1 MVIRLKTEE
10 DEFEF
15 EYSVIKPTSF
25 YSSEHEKTKLNWFCF
40 EISVG
45 LFDEI
50 KKDHGRRLKKKKIDD
65 KAIAEFSIYVS
76 KKMKDIVL
84 QKLAGKIDTVYIS
97 YEMVELYFPTFNERL
112 VNKILDTIS
121 KVWDEQLSF
130 CGICPTRCIS
140 EKDAYCVMFDDE
152 DYCL

>member
-1 MVIRLKTEE
+1 MVITLETEE
-10 DEFEF
+10 EFK
-15 EYSVIKPTSF
+15 YSVIKPTSF

-40 EISVG
+40 EISVAI
-45 LFDEI
+45 FDGI
-50 KKDHGRRLKKKKIDD
+50 KKDHGRRLKKHKIDD
-65 KAIAEFSIYVS
+65 EGIAEFSIYIA

-97 YEMVELYFPTFNERL
+97 YEMVELYFPTFNDRL
-112 VNKILDTIS
+112 VNKMLDTIS
-121 KVWDEQLSF
+121 KVWDEQLSI

-140 EKDAYCVMFDDE
+140 EKDVYCIMFDDE

>member
-1 MVIRLKTEE
+1 MVITLKTEE
-10 DEFEF
+10 EF

-25 YSSEHEKTKLNWFCF
+25 YSGEHEKTKLNWFCF

-50 KKDHGRRLKKKKIDD
+50 KKNHGRQLKKNKIDD
-65 KAIAEFSIYVS
+65 KAIAEFSIYIA

-84 QKLAGKIDTVYIS
+84 WKLAGKIDTVYIS
-97 YEMVELYFPTFNERL
+97 YEIVELYFPTFNDRL

-121 KVWDEQLSF
+121 KVWDEQLSI
-130 CGICPTRCIS
+130 CEICPTRCIS
-140 EKDAYCVMFDDE
+140 EKDAYCIMFDDE

>member
-1 MVIRLKTEE
+1 MVITLNTEE
-10 DEFEF
+10 EEF

-40 EISVG
+40 EIAVG
-45 LFDEI
+45 LFDKI

-76 KKMKDIVL
+76 KKMKDVVL
-84 QKLAGKIDTVYIS
+84 RKLAGKIDTVYIS
-97 YEMVELYFPTFNERL
+97 YEIVELYFPNFNDKL

-130 CGICPTRCIS
+130 CEICPTRCIS

>member
-1 MVIRLKTEE
+1 MVITLKTEE
-10 DEFEF
+10 EEEF

-25 YSSEHEKTKLNWFCF
+25 YSCEHEKTKLNWFCF
-40 EISVG
+40 EIAVG

-50 KKDHGRRLKKKKIDD
+50 KKDHGRRLKKHKIDD
-65 KAIAEFSIYVS
+65 KAIAEFSIYIS

-97 YEMVELYFPTFNERL
+97 YEMVELYFPTFNDRL

-130 CGICPTRCIS
+130 CEICPTRCIS
-140 EKDAYCVMFDDE
+140 EKDAYCIMFDDE

>member
-10 DEFEF
+10 DQF

-65 KAIAEFSIYVS
+65 KAIPEFSIYVS

-140 EKDAYCVMFDDE
+140 EKDAYCTMFDDK
-152 DYCL
+152 DIFL